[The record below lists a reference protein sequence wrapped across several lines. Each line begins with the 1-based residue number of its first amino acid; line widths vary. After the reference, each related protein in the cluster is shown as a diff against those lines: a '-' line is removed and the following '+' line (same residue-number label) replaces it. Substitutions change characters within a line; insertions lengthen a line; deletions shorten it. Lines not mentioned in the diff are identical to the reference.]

1 MTLTDRSLDPANIH
15 GSQAVPTLSPPTFRQ
30 PPTAAARDTY
40 LIHEVQHALGAPLSV
55 YINSA
60 VILAEQPI
68 LVDTGSARNR
78 PGWLEDAFSVV
89 DPDDVCWVF
98 VSHEDHDHTGNLA
111 EVMRVCPN
119 ATLVA
124 SWAITERFTNAF
136 EFPLARC
143 RWLNDG
149 ESFDAGDRHMALVRP
164 PVYDSPTTRGLLDTR
179 TGVYW
184 AVDLFATPVPGGE
197 QAQQLAGSVDQLD
210 AEFWAGGMA
219 MFALGGLSPWLA
231 LVDPARFAAEVQRF
245 ADQPIST
252 IISAHSP
259 LISGRQVAE
268 ALSLMRGWPTAEC
281 PPVPDQAALD
291 VILAATTTD

>member
-1 MTLTDRSLDPANIH
+1 MTLTDRSLDHANGH
-15 GSQAVPTLSPPTFRQ
+15 GRQAVPALSPPTFRQ
-30 PPTAAARDTY
+30 PPTAAAPDTY

-60 VILAEQPI
+60 VIQAEQPI

-78 PGWLEDAFSVV
+78 QGWVEDAFSLVE
-89 DPDDVCWVF
+89 PQDVRWVF

-111 EVMRVCPN
+111 QVMQMCPN

-124 SWAITERFTNAF
+124 SWAMTERFTNAF

-149 ESFDAGDRHMALVRP
+149 DSFEAGDRDMVLVRP
-164 PVYDSPTTRGLLDTR
+164 PAYDSPTTRGLLDTK

-197 QAQQLAGSVDQLD
+197 HAQELAGCVDQLD
-210 AEFWAGGMA
+210 AEFWAGAMA
-219 MFALGGLSPWLA
+219 MFALGGLSPWLT

-259 LISGRQVAE
+259 LISGPKVAQ

-281 PPVPDQAALD
+281 PPAPDQAALD
-291 VILAATTTD
+291 IILAATTAA

>member
-1 MTLTDRSLDPANIH
+1 VAP
-15 GSQAVPTLSPPTFRQ
+15 
-30 PPTAAARDTY
+30 DTY
-40 LIHEVQHALGAPLSV
+40 VIHEVQHALGAPLSV
-55 YINSA
+55 YSNSA
-60 VILAEQPI
+60 VILAQQPI

-78 PGWLEDAFSVV
+78 LGWMEDAFSVV
-89 DPDDVCWVF
+89 DPHDVRWVF

-111 EVMRVCPN
+111 QVMQMCPN

-124 SWAITERFTNAF
+124 SWAMTERFSNAF

-149 ESFDAGDRHMALVRP
+149 DGFDAGDRQMALVRP
-164 PVYDSPTTRGLLDTR
+164 PAYDSPTTRGLLDTQ

-184 AVDLFATPVPGGE
+184 AVDLFATPLPGGE
-197 QAQQLAGSVDQLD
+197 HAQELADSVDQLD

-219 MFALGGLSPWLA
+219 MFAIHGLSPWLA
-231 LVDPARFAAEVQRF
+231 LVDPARFATEVQNL

-259 LISGRQVAE
+259 TISGPKVSE

-281 PPVPDQAALD
+281 PPAPDQAALD
-291 VILAATTTD
+291 LLLSTTSAG